1 MSYSQA
7 LRSIITTP
15 SLLSSKKHLFLLSHM
30 RANTSLMGH
39 LLGSHKQIN
48 GYYEMHIGYYSLKSL
63 MRQKILYSQE
73 HSIKK
78 NSIYM
83 FDKVLHNEHYISER
97 IQKHPKSHFL
107 ISIRAPEF
115 TIPSVV
121 SLYQKINPGHEFT
134 NPEFAAA
141 YYCERLNLLADIASV
156 KKFNYL
162 YFDADAIKSKPA
174 LTLQKISQFLELE
187 TPLSTKYEKMHN
199 TGKEKAGDSSSS
211 LLAGEIIQSE
221 LIPAQVPYSESQ
233 YFRRCQSAYNRV
245 RILLDSKAQQSVLL

>member
-63 MRQKILYSQE
+63 IRQKILYSQE
-73 HSIKK
+73 HSIKQ
-78 NSIYM
+78 NSVYM
-83 FDKVLHNEHYISER
+83 FDKVLHNEHHISER

-115 TIPSVV
+115 TIPSIV
-121 SLYQKINPGHEFT
+121 SLYKKINPSHEFT
-134 NPEFAAA
+134 TPEFAAA
-141 YYCERLNLLADIASV
+141 YYCERLELLADIASV
-156 KKFNYL
+156 KNFNYL
-162 YFDADAIKSKPA
+162 YFDADAIKSKPT
-174 LTLQKISQFLELE
+174 LTLQRISQFLELE
-187 TPLSTKYEKMHN
+187 TTLSTKYEKMHN

-211 LLAGEIIQSE
+211 LLKGEIIQSE
-221 LIPAQVPYSESQ
+221 LMPVHVPYTESP
-233 YFRRCQSAYNRV
+233 YFKHCQNTYNRV

>member
-107 ISIRAPEF
+107 ISLRAPEF
-115 TIPSVV
+115 TIPSIV

-134 NPEFAAA
+134 NPEFASA

-211 LLAGEIIQSE
+211 LLQGEIIQSE

-233 YFRRCQSAYNRV
+233 YFRRCQNAYNRV